1 MNNNE
6 LTLRIKGEMEQ
17 FRNNLKLKGY
27 KEIEHFILYDT
38 FLIPEMLEIGE
49 LDTRKIISKAVI
61 IRKVEDITHN
71 EIRRDALYKVKK
83 FDDNGEIV
91 EQKSTKLKVNDCH
104 EAENFFKAIGYK
116 KIMNITEKDFVYE
129 KNGMRLATK
138 DVENGDN
145 MIEIETQEGN
155 NKCDTIDKL
164 KKWLIDENI
173 DLDYS
178 DFFVKKAEVELNKVL
193 KRA

>member
-178 DFFVKKAEVELNKVL
+178 DFFVKKL
-193 KRA
+193 K